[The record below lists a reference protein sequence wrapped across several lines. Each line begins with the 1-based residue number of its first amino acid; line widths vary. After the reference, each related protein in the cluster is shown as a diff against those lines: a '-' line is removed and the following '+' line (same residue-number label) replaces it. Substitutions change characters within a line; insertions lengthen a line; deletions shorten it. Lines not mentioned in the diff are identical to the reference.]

1 MILQNKLRKKYW
13 CAMLYCRLLYSLTP
27 HHLDDILSGINQIF
41 ILLATGF
48 WGLEAVCRISPT
60 PSQQVGEVFARIF
73 GIGQKSP

>member
-1 MILQNKLRKKYW
+1 MVL
-13 CAMLYCRLLYSLTP
+13 P
-27 HHLDDILSGINQIF
+27 HHFDEILSGIHQIF

-73 GIGQKSP
+73 GKSRNSP

>member
-1 MILQNKLRKKYW
+1 MIL
-13 CAMLYCRLLYSLTP
+13 P
-27 HHLDDILSGINQIF
+27 HHFDEILSGIHQIF